1 MFSLVVICRIKNE
14 LRAVHMEWQSR
25 VIAPSLKGHQRVSSH
40 FKGVSLLSLLGKLYN
55 RTPGCRLW
63 ELVEHHPKKSSVV
76 FIPAVV
82 HWTSTLPLVEC
93 SRGHGVR
100 EEGLLLQGVQVLF
113 CWRSDVVRALR
124 FSDLGILSLWCMLWI
139 YKLLWP
145 EKRAVDKNQH
155 LSPKLNHNSRSEKWV
170 CPIGHEHYWRWVFST
185 GWQGS
190 AVEMTKT
197 PPGNLPLEEV
207 NSSTNY
213 TMTSTFPCSNTHW

>member
-40 FKGVSLLSLLGKLYN
+40 FKGISLLSLLGKLYN

-124 FSDLGILSLWCMLWI
+124 FSDLGIPSLLWCMLWI

-145 EKRAVDKNQH
+145 VT
-155 LSPKLNHNSRSEKWV
+155 
-170 CPIGHEHYWRWVFST
+170 FSCF
-185 GWQGS
+185 
-190 AVEMTKT
+190 
-197 PPGNLPLEEV
+197 LE
-207 NSSTNY
+207 SIKGGG
-213 TMTSTFPCSNTHW
+213 